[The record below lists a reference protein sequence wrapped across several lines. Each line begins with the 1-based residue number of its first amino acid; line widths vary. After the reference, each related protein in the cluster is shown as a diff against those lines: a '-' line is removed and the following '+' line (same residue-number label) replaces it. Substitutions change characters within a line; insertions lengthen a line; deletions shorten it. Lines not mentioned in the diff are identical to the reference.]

1 MSKEKENNN
10 KTGITRLLEIAN
22 EKCGFLIPAG
32 ALSVLSAL
40 MQLVP
45 FAAIHFIIEE
55 LLKKEG
61 LYQRLWN
68 LQQQS
73 AGWSMKV

>member
-22 EKCGFLIPAG
+22 EKRGFLTPAG
-32 ALSVLSAL
+32 APSVKNAL

-45 FAAIHFIIEE
+45 FAAIQFIIEE
-55 LLKKEG
+55 MLKKEG
-61 LYQRLWN
+61 LNHHLWN